1 MPHYQIKEL
10 IESSFLDAEGRE
22 VQRLHRFK
30 RTNPGDIWTIK
41 DVWSVVKTNKTAERL
56 EENTMYIK
64 LSFPAK
70 IGQSWNGNAANV
82 YDEWMY
88 QYTEYDAPYQIQ
100 NMTFDSTLTVL
111 QRDENLGIVKDYFV
125 EVYAKHIGLVY
136 KESIH
141 LEQDNVDPTW
151 SNPNR
156 GYTYTMKAISYGN

>member
-1 MPHYQIKEL
+1 MRWQQVQDAVVHHDGKETLDGIRRSKVHWMNNPEYQRQLTPIYKEVTTKVRAL
-10 IESSFLDAEGRE
+10 NDKYWRY
-22 VQRLHRFK
+22 
-30 RTNPGDIWTIK
+30 
-41 DVWSVVKTNKTAERL
+41 VVDGWQA
-56 EENTMYIK
+56 
-64 LSFPAK
+64 F
-70 IGQSWNGNAANV
+70 
-82 YDEWMY
+82 